1 MVVVMK
7 IICWL
12 MTQINRLF
20 FLASLL
26 LSSCSIEPDIDKLP
40 VIQPSLGFSIYQESI
55 TLNDV
60 DIFSGDSS
68 ITKESYGL
76 SDSIFVFNKTVNIDK
91 QEVGDKLSIEDI
103 NKQFSQSIDNVR
115 IENKEVKEKIGF
127 DPVGINS
134 IENKVVSEIGLITLD
149 NIEPEATDPYLFSA
163 IYPSISDLPNEST
176 VNIPFF
182 NLEPTTNNFSFS
194 DFSEATFNSG
204 SLSITI
210 INNLVIPLG
219 DIEVKFKRSDGSEI
233 SGGVTTI
240 QGPIN
245 IDSQE
250 SAILDLSGLTLP
262 GNVIVEVAGSSPG
275 GENILINDDAKNSS
289 FSVEISGSGL
299 EVISANANIPSQII
313 SESGLINL
321 EADSNKVAL
330 AIISGGSLV
339 IDIDNYMSVTSNMV
353 LSIPSLKT
361 IDGNNYQSNINISA
375 NSENILTTTDISGYT
390 LSMDISDQSVIYSYD
405 VVTDDSGNDNIQ
417 IQSSD
422 SIVVNIILKG
432 LVEGE
437 KLLFSDF
444 EGMVT
449 PQNLGF
455 EGKIDIESDS
465 DIIEASLSQGS
476 LTLNISNSINISAEG
491 APEALITITQIVS
504 GINDEPLVINTGSM
518 FGVLE
523 PIEVDLNGYKII
535 MPQENQFLDYIAD
548 VQTVYEVGTYS
559 LLDSIE
565 IDISVTDLGFSTVR
579 GFFSQDAMSDSNSIF
594 LDDSTIINSALLE
607 SGKLT
612 LLIDNNIGIE
622 ADVFFQINEFY
633 KNAVSLDTTFGINS
647 GTSEVQID
655 LSGFSLILPTG
666 IDTQKVNYISNISL
680 PPDQEMTLS
689 LSDSISITVKLTD
702 LSFQSVTGQINPIT
716 VEIEPVEQVID
727 ALPEELDGFNF
738 NDVEMFLDFNSS
750 IDLPVYLD
758 LRITAYNDTRGDSV
772 IRIVNQNIHANPNIQ
787 ISNASDLINIRPD
800 RILARGTA
808 QVGDLDS
815 IGTVSSNDSLSGIMS
830 IRAPLMFIID
840 PGALISPKPSE
851 FIEEGDSL
859 GIPDGLI
866 DAALIMRINNQWGFG
881 ASLSVHMAPDSLSIE
896 NGEVDTLLSNFTFAP
911 KISIT
916 DTIFLDQVAL
926 NLLKSSPSWIQPQIR
941 IISTD
946 DNPVKFL
953 STDTLKIIIDGL
965 STSIDLSDLVGTD

>member
-12 MTQINRLF
+12 MTQINRFF

-76 SDSIFVFNKTVNIDK
+76 NDSIFVFNKTVNIDK

-127 DPVGINS
+127 DPIGINS

-233 SGGVTTI
+233 IGGATTI

-245 IDSQE
+245 TGSQE
-250 SAILDLSGLTLP
+250 SAILNLSGLTLP
-262 GNVIVEVAGSSPG
+262 GNVIVEVVGSSPG
-275 GENILINDDAKNSS
+275 GDNILINDDAKNSS

-361 IDGNNYQSNINISA
+361 TDGNNYQSNINISA

-405 VVTDDSGNDNIQ
+405 VVTDDSGNDNVQ
-417 IQSSD
+417 IQSTD

-465 DIIEASLSQGS
+465 DILEASLSQGS

-548 VQTVYEVGTYS
+548 VQTIYEVGTYS

-579 GFFSQDAMSDSNSIF
+579 GFFSQDAMSDSNSIS
-594 LDDSTIINSALLE
+594 LDDSTIINSALLK
-607 SGKLT
+607 SGKLM
-612 LLIDNNIGIE
+612 LLIDNNIGID

-702 LSFQSVTGQINPIT
+702 LSFQSVTGQISPIT

-758 LRITAYNDTRGDSV
+758 LRITAYNDVKGDSV
-772 IRIVNQNIHANPNIQ
+772 TRIVNQNIHANPNIQ

-808 QVGDLDS
+808 QVGNLDS
-815 IGTVSSNDSLSGIMS
+815 VGTVSSNDSLSGIMS

-840 PGALISPKPSE
+840 AGALISPKPTE
-851 FIEEGDSL
+851 FIEQGDSL

-881 ASLSVHMAPDSLSIE
+881 ASLSVLMAPDSLAIE
-896 NGEVDTLLSNFTFAP
+896 NGEVDTLLSSFTFAP
-911 KISIT
+911 NISTT

-926 NLLKSSPSWIQPQIR
+926 NLLKNSPSWIQPQIR

-946 DNPVKFL
+946 DNSVKFL
-953 STDTLKIIIDGL
+953 CTDTLKIIIDGL